1 MKYSKLIFIQLFI
14 LTTINLFA
22 FSGQKD
28 WSTIAIYDNKI
39 PENIII
45 NEKFKGGHPKVLDYV
60 FVRARTANLREE
72 PSTKSKILGKYYY
85 NTKLIALSKIYDY
98 GNTWYYVE
106 DNKGTKGYIS
116 ANLVKKRIFRFQK
129 ALDKIHELENFIITQ
144 RKLGREV
151 ASTNSYVP
159 NPDNVNFKRQKDKYG
174 NTLDQSTDT
183 IAVGSNEHIYVPD
196 RSILSIIEK
205 RQTTSR
211 VKVASIKEEL
221 IIKNSAISFNPAI
234 SSHFNKVIAIDIA
247 NQNMIIFEKIDD
259 EWQVISYVYSK
270 TGIESQLGFET
281 PKGFF
286 VAPVAKYVMPY
297 NGEGG
302 DKQGYARFAVRF
314 SGGGYLHGTPL
325 NYDEEI
331 NKEFFMK
338 QKELTLGTFTGTRK
352 CIRTTEDHAKFLFNW
367 MVSSPNNKHNEQRL
381 SENVMF
387 IIF

>member
-1 MKYSKLIFIQLFI
+1 MRYLKFIFIQMFI
-14 LTTINLFA
+14 LSTINTFA

-28 WSTIAIYDNKI
+28 WTTIAVYDNKI
-39 PENIII
+39 PENIIVHD
-45 NEKFKGGHPKVLDYV
+45 KYKGGHPKVLDYV
-60 FVRARTANLREE
+60 FVRARIANLREQ

-116 ANLVKKRIFRFQK
+116 ANLVKKRVFRFQK
-129 ALDKIHELENFIITQ
+129 ALDKINELENFIVTQ
-144 RKLGREV
+144 EKMGREV

-159 NPDNVNFKRQKDKYG
+159 NPNNQNFKRQKDKYG
-174 NTLDQSTDT
+174 NSLDQSTAAT
-183 IAVGSNEHIYVPD
+183 VVGSDEQIYVPD

-205 RQTTSR
+205 GKTTSKI
-211 VKVASIKEEL
+211 KVASINEEL
-221 IIKNSAISFNPAI
+221 IIKNSALSFSPKVTPN
-234 SSHFNKVIAIDIA
+234 FNKVVAIDIT
-247 NQNMIIFEKIDD
+247 NQNMIVFEKIDGQ
-259 EWQVISYVYSK
+259 WQVVSYVYSK

-286 VAPVAKYVMPY
+286 IAPIAKYIMPY

-302 DKQGYARFAVRF
+302 DKQGYARYAIRF

-352 CIRTTEDHAKFLFNW
+352 CIRTTEEHAKFLFDW
-367 MVSSPNNKHNEQRL
+367 MVPSPNKKQNEQRL
-381 SENVMF
+381 NGSVMF